1 MDKGGERK
9 RMEKGGEKEKMEN
22 KIVLVGI
29 LTMVLAVFAVS
40 SAAAL
45 PIPDGKQGIIWL
57 EPDPSSAA
65 PGESITVQL
74 WVNTSVQ
81 LGGWADWIY
90 FDPNVVNITNADW
103 TGSAFPSE
111 TGFAHWGNYV
121 RVCGMDEELCEQNTG
136 ELLLVTL
143 TLEGINPGTS
153 QLYHHPDHVEIFDCD
168 GEYIDAI
175 WVHGNFTCL
184 APQETFSKE
193 LVKGWNLISLPLYNA
208 TDMTVANIMSSVS
221 GLYDA
226 LYRYDAS
233 THSWVP
239 LSSSDTMENGV
250 GYFVHMTSAGTW
262 TYTGSAYTDMNIS
275 LQQGLNMIGWLNCSK
290 PIDDAL
296 SSIEGD
302 YWYVARWN
310 ATAQKFEVYNPVAP
324 NGFNDFNT
332 MERGEGYF
340 ISMKSAE
347 TLTESC

>member
-1 MDKGGERK
+1 MNETK
-9 RMEKGGEKEKMEN
+9 KMAFR
-22 KIVLVGI
+22 IGI
-29 LTMVLAVFAVS
+29 VLAVL
-40 SAAAL
+40 AAFTASVAADNV
-45 PIPDGKQGIIWL
+45 IFFD
-57 EPDPSSAA
+57 PDPSCAA
-65 PGESITVQL
+65 PGETIHVGL
-74 WVNTSVQ
+74 WINCTDGVAAWN
-81 LGGWADWIY
+81 DDIHY
-90 FDPNVVNITNADW
+90 DPEVLNITNAEPGDVYTVMW
-103 TGSAFPSE
+103 SFFPYWDQGFVRIGSWSYDYMDHTGL
-111 TGFAHWGNYV
+111 
-121 RVCGMDEELCEQNTG
+121 M
-136 ELLLVTL
+136 LLANL
-143 TLEGINPGTS
+143 TIVAINPGTS
-153 QLYHHPDHVEIFDCD
+153 TLYHDNYAIGNWEGHEW
-168 GEYIDAI
+168 DATWI
-175 WVHGNFTCL
+175 NGTFTCL

-262 TYTGSAYTDMNIS
+262 TYTGSAYTDMNIP

-310 ATAQKFEVYNPVAP
+310 ATAQRFEVYNPVAP
-324 NGFNDFNT
+324 PEFNDFTT

-340 ISMKSAE
+340 IAAKTSC
-347 TLTESC
+347 TLTYP